1 MDLKSFENNKPRL
14 ELEKYFSGRS
24 RAWGVFQSKLLGVHR
39 QFTVEIE
46 GVVNGDT
53 LTLTEDFRYADGETD
68 RRIWTIRRTG
78 EHSYEGT
85 ADDVIGS
92 ALGEIS
98 GNALHWTYS
107 LALPYGDS
115 SITVTFDDWMFLQ
128 DDDTL
133 LNQAKVSKLGF
144 PIGEV
149 TLFFRRAPAEA
160 SVAEIADRRI
170 TPASEIAYELQR
182 PVGQPNGQ
190 GNGRHYEAAE

>member
-39 QFTVEIE
+39 QFIVDIE
-46 GVVNGDT
+46 GVVDGDT
-53 LTLTEDFRYADGETD
+53 LTLTEDFVYADGETD
-68 RRIWTIRRTG
+68 RRIWIIRRTG
-78 EHSYEGT
+78 EHTYEGT

-92 ALGEIS
+92 ATGEIS

-133 LNQAKVSKLGF
+133 LNQAKVSKLGI
-144 PIGEV
+144 PVGEV
-149 TLFFRRAPAEA
+149 TLFFRREQAK
-160 SVAEIADRRI
+160 ADMAVLGDHRF
-170 TPASEIAYELQR
+170 TPASEITFEPQR
-182 PVGQPNGQ
+182 PVAQPNGH